1 MCSRQPLTFYYC
13 TTSSVMGQ
21 NADISTLWAAINTES
36 GQKWHCHWTLIKRL
50 PEENHA
56 PKSVFAQM
64 MILSWNARIFWTM
77 YPRLVFFSQIALR
90 IDMNCRRF
98 KVADLLQGLIK
109 PSSATKTEG
118 RDKILP
124 TISWFVHVNLQVAG
138 AMSTFFSVSFQFRQM
153 SPKRPTRVVPQGATY
168 LGSFNP

>member
-90 IDMNCRRF
+90 IDGDSKWQIFCKDWSNRVRQPKRKEETKYF
-98 KVADLLQGLIK
+98 QPFHDLC
-109 PSSATKTEG
+109 
-118 RDKILP
+118 
-124 TISWFVHVNLQVAG
+124 
-138 AMSTFFSVSFQFRQM
+138 MSTFKLQGPCQLSSLYRSNSVRCLQRGQREWF
-153 SPKRPTRVVPQGATY
+153 PKVLHT
-168 LGSFNP
+168 